1 MPLLRPIIFFMVITG
16 IIASLNAFTEIY
28 AMTAGGPQVVIA
40 GETVGST
47 SVAGY
52 YLFKQ
57 FDAGNYGYAAAISYM
72 LLIIT
77 LGITWL
83 QQWLLNRGSAPEV
96 KK

>member
-1 MPLLRPIIFFMVITG
+1 MTITG
-16 IIASLNAFTEIY
+16 VIAALNAFTEIY
-28 AMTAGGPQVVIA
+28 AMTSGGPQRVIM

-57 FDAGNYGYAAAISYM
+57 FEAGNYGYAAAISYM

-77 LGITWL
+77 LGITWI
-83 QQWLLNRGSAPEV
+83 QQRFANRKTVAEA